1 MKFTEFFDNRSQ
13 LPTPVN
19 KHTCYTDLYHILKYF
34 LFLDVY
40 AVKVENLPHN
50 SIYSARDSLYG
61 TVKRF
66 NLPIRARVINGE
78 LYLINT
84 LKEDEPNA
92 NK

>member
-13 LPTPVN
+13 LPTPIN
-19 KHTCYTDLYHILKYF
+19 KHTCYTDLYNILKYF

-50 SIYSARDSLYG
+50 SIYSARASLYR

-66 NLPIRARVINGE
+66 NLPVRVRLINSE

-92 NK
+92 NQ

>member
-1 MKFTEFFDNRSQ
+1 MKFTEFFDSCSQ

-19 KHTCYTDLYHILKYF
+19 KHTCYTDLYSLLEYF
-34 LFLDVY
+34 VSLDVY

-50 SIYSARDSLYG
+50 SIHSARDSLYR
-61 TVKRF
+61 TAKRF
-66 NLPIRARVINGE
+66 NLPIRMRLINSE